1 MIESPTNRPVAADP
15 GVKETTMLKK
25 MSAALLAVSIL
36 AAPAFAAGAPKTV
49 AADSAQT
56 SPAQITTGIAKSD
69 AGKPHLRKMARHHH
83 RMKLRSVAHRH
94 HNKVSRMHASVT
106 RHGMTKTR
114 LGVAMT
120 NHVRKAG
127 HTVSFNKTMKKA
139 GPKLSFKR
147 VTPATRR
154 G

>member
-36 AAPAFAAGAPKTV
+36 AAPAFAAGASKTV
-49 AADSAQT
+49 VADSAQT

-106 RHGMTKTR
+106 R
-114 LGVAMT
+114 LGVAKT

>member
-1 MIESPTNRPVAADP
+1 MIESPTNRPVAPDP

-25 MSAALLAVSIL
+25 ISAAFLAVSIL

-49 AADSAQT
+49 AADPAQT
-56 SPAQITTGIAKSD
+56 SPAQITTGTAKSR
-69 AGKPHLRKMARHHH
+69 AAKPHQRKVARHHH
-83 RMKLRSVAHRH
+83 RLKLRSFAHHH

-106 RHGMTKTR
+106 RHGMTKVR
-114 LGVAMT
+114 LGVAKT
-120 NHVRKAG
+120 NHVMKAS

-139 GPKLSFKR
+139 GPKLTFKR
-147 VTPATRR
+147 ITPATRR